1 MNNRNKALIITGVII
16 VTLAFALLM
25 VGGWLAGWDF
35 AAYFRSPSF
44 IWLCVL
50 VGVYALTVAAVLI
63 RDWLD
68 NKL

>member
-25 VGGWLAGWDF
+25 VGGWLDGWDF
-35 AAYFRSPSF
+35 AAYFRSSSF

-50 VGVYALTVAAVLI
+50 VGVYALTVTVVLI